1 MPQSIATF
9 ANFVCRFG
17 DEHVLMDYLIEIV
30 APAFTKDT
38 YVRTYGKTT
47 HFHFY
52 EVEVVTLEEGSN
64 PPVKAIAG
72 RFIKDTEL
80 TRHQVFDADKGLV
93 QDEQHMRS
101 SPSAFFVLVLN
112 NHRLIYFPETPHA
125 PTLSEF
131 KATAEHFLRLRHKEY
146 IDELYNRAKHARAA
160 PSESQEKAP
169 RVTKKQLNEAH
180 ERPTVEVVPLTAAQG
195 VKAFIERYEK
205 LKNINFRLVKPNS
218 DIDAGEIFAQFRE
231 LTNDLNGNRASV
243 TVSNSKEGLDI
254 DAAIETVVEAT
265 ASGNQDI
272 ALNGVDHSG
281 NKLQGSNEHFQI
293 SVPIE
298 EVPTT
303 KKGLIKRLYAAIKSL
318 TDSGDITVP
327 KLTDGEADK
336 IRRTI
341 GMI

>member
-9 ANFVCRFG
+9 ANFICRFG
-17 DEHVLMDYLIEIV
+17 AKHVLVDYLVEIV
-30 APAFTKDT
+30 TPAFTRDT
-38 YVRTYGKTT
+38 YVRTYGRTT

-52 EVEVVTLEEGSN
+52 EVEIVTLDEKSA
-64 PPVKAIAG
+64 PPVKALAG

-80 TRHQVFDADKGLV
+80 TRHQVFDSAKGLIK
-93 QDEQHMRS
+93 DEQHMRS

-146 IDELYNRAKHARAA
+146 IDELYDRAKDSRNASG
-160 PSESQEKAP
+160 PQEKVP
-169 RVTKKQLNEAH
+169 RVTKKQLNERY
-180 ERPTVEVVPLTAAQG
+180 ERPTVEVVTLTAAES
-195 VKAFIERYEK
+195 VRAFIERYDT

-218 DIDAGEIFAQFRE
+218 DIDAGEIFSQFRE
-231 LTNDLNGNRASV
+231 LTNELNGNRASV
-243 TVSNSKEGLDI
+243 TVSNSKEGLNI
-254 DAAIETVVEAT
+254 DAAIETVAEAT

-272 ALNGVDHSG
+272 ALNGIDHSG

-298 EVPTT
+298 EVPAT
-303 KKGLIKRLYAAIKSL
+303 KNGLISRLYAAFKSL
-318 TDSGDITVP
+318 TDAGDIAAP
-327 KLTDGEADK
+327 QLTEAEADK
-336 IRRTI
+336 IRRAI

>member
-1 MPQSIATF
+1 MPQSVATF
-9 ANFVCRFG
+9 ANFICRFG
-17 DEHVLMDYLIEIV
+17 DKHVLADYLSEIV
-30 APAFTKDT
+30 TRAFTKDT

-52 EVEVVTLEEGSN
+52 QVDITTLDKDSV
-64 PPVKAIAG
+64 PPVKALAG

-80 TRHQVFDADKGLV
+80 TRHQIFDATKGLV
-93 QDEQHMRS
+93 KDEQHMRS

-146 IDELYNRAKHARAA
+146 IDELYDQAKDSKNAVSVK
-160 PSESQEKAP
+160 PT
-169 RVTKKQLNEAH
+169 RVTKKQLNELH
-180 ERPTVEVVPLTAAQG
+180 ERPTVEVVPLTAAEG
-195 VKAFIERYEK
+195 VRAFIQRYDT
-205 LKNINFRLVKPNS
+205 LKNINFRLVKPNP
-218 DIDAGEIFAQFRE
+218 DIDAGEIFSQFRE
-231 LTNDLNGNRASV
+231 LTNELNGNRASV
-243 TVSNSKEGLDI
+243 TVSNAKDGLNI

-281 NKLQGSNEHFQI
+281 NTLQGSNEHFQI

-298 EVPTT
+298 EIPAT
-303 KKGLIKRLYAAIKSL
+303 KQGLIGRLYAAFKSL
-318 TDSGDITVP
+318 TDAGDISVP
-327 KLTDGEADK
+327 TLTESETDK
-336 IRRTI
+336 IRRAI